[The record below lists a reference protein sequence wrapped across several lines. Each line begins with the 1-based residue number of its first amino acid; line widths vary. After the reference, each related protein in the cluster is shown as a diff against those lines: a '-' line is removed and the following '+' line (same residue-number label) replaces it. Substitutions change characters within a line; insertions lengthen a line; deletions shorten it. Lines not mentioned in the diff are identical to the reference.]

1 MSKRFIRKEVLE
13 KVRTLSAFDYLK
25 NYAPDLL
32 VKNGRTDYYHRN
44 HDSLH
49 FSNGKWYWWSQ
60 GKGGT
65 SALDYLI
72 IVEGYEFKDACNY
85 LSDLMNVSAPVTT
98 FYHPKPSKPFE
109 LPVKDKNNDLVIR
122 YLCEVRKIDKD
133 IVDDF
138 ISKGMIY
145 QSANFK
151 NAVFVGYDKDKPAYA
166 FKRSIFK
173 NFKLDH
179 AGSNKAFSFNY
190 TNPKS
195 DVLHIFEAVIDLL
208 SYMTLLKMNEMDY
221 TEFSY
226 LSLAGASD
234 KIATKSEADI
244 PIALKTYLERNPN
257 IKTIIFHLD
266 NDEVGIG
273 ATSKIISIL
282 NSKYQCIDEHPTSYK
297 DVNEELIHK
306 KFVTIDIFLIFCW
319 LQIILTSE
327 FLQEALQK
335 DEIK

>member
-1 MSKRFIRKEVLE
+1 MSQRFIRKDVLE
-13 KVRTLSAFDYLK
+13 KVRTLSAFDYLR

-32 VKNGRTDYYHRN
+32 VKNGRTDYYHRD

-306 KFVTIDIFLIFCW
+306 NSLLSTFF
-319 LQIILTSE
+319 
-327 FLQEALQK
+327 
-335 DEIK
+335 

>member
-1 MSKRFIRKEVLE
+1 MSKRFIRKDVLE
-13 KVRTLSAFDYLK
+13 KVRTLSAFDYLR

-32 VKNGRTDYYHRN
+32 VKNGRTDYYHRD

-72 IVEGYEFKDACNY
+72 IVEGYEFKEACNY
-85 LSDLMNVSAPVTT
+85 LSELMNVSAPVTT
-98 FYHPKPSKPFE
+98 YYNTKPIKSFE
-109 LPVKDKNNDLVIR
+109 LPIKDKNNDLVIR
-122 YLCEVRKIDKD
+122 YLCEIRKIDKV
-133 IVDDF
+133 IVEDF

-151 NAVFVGYDKDKPAYA
+151 NTVFVGYDGNKPAYA

-190 TNPKS
+190 TNTNC
-195 DVLHIFEAVIDLL
+195 DVLHVFEAAIDLL
-208 SYMTLLKMNEMDY
+208 SYMTLLKMKKIDY
-221 TEFSY
+221 TKLNY

-234 KIATKSEADI
+234 KIAAKSEADI
-244 PIALKTYLERNPN
+244 PIALKAYLERNPN
-257 IKTIIFHLD
+257 IKTIVFHLD

-273 ATSKIISIL
+273 ATAKIISIL
-282 NSKYQCIDEHPTSYK
+282 NSKYQCIDEHPKMHK
-297 DVNEELIHK
+297 DVNELLLYVNK
-306 KFVTIDIFLIFCW
+306 STNNL
-319 LQIILTSE
+319 
-327 FLQEALQK
+327 
-335 DEIK
+335 

>member
-1 MSKRFIRKEVLE
+1 MSKKFIRKSVLE
-13 KVRTLSAFDYLK
+13 NVRTLSAFDYLN
-25 NYAPDLL
+25 NYHPSLL
-32 VKNGRTDYYHRN
+32 VKNGKKDYYHRE
-44 HDSLH
+44 HESLH
-49 FSNGKWYWWSQ
+49 FSNGMWYWWSQ

-85 LSDLMNVSAPVTT
+85 LSDLMNVSEPVTT
-98 FYHPKPSKPFE
+98 YYHPKPIKPFE

-122 YLCEVRKIDKD
+122 YLCEIRKIDKD

-190 TNPKS
+190 TNKNS
-195 DVLHIFEAVIDLL
+195 NELHVFEAAIDLL
-208 SYMTLLKMNEMDY
+208 SYMTLLKMDEIDY
-221 TEFSY
+221 TEFNY

-234 KIATKSEADI
+234 KIASKSEADI
-244 PIALKTYLERNPN
+244 PIALKAYLERNPN

-306 KFVTIDIFLIFCW
+306 NSLLSTFF
-319 LQIILTSE
+319 
-327 FLQEALQK
+327 
-335 DEIK
+335 

>member
-13 KVRTLSAFDYLK
+13 KVRTLSAFDYLR

-32 VKNGRTDYYHRN
+32 VKNGRTDYYHRE

-85 LSDLMNVSAPVTT
+85 LSDLMNVSEPVTT
-98 FYHPKPSKPFE
+98 HYHPKPVKPFE

-195 DVLHIFEAVIDLL
+195 DVLHVFEAAIDLL
-208 SYMTLLKMNEMDY
+208 SYMTLLKMDEKDY
-221 TEFSY
+221 TKFDY

-234 KIATKSEADI
+234 KIAIKSEADI
-244 PIALKTYLERNPN
+244 PIALKAYLERNPT

-306 KFVTIDIFLIFCW
+306 NSLLSTVF
-319 LQIILTSE
+319 
-327 FLQEALQK
+327 
-335 DEIK
+335 

>member
-13 KVRTLSAFDYLK
+13 KVRTLSAIDYLK

-32 VKNGRTDYYHRN
+32 VKNGRTDYYHRD

-98 FYHPKPSKPFE
+98 FYHPKSAKPFE

-151 NAVFVGYDKDKPAYA
+151 NVVFVGYDKDKPAYA

-190 TNPKS
+190 TNKNS
-195 DVLHIFEAVIDLL
+195 NELHVFEAAIDLL
-208 SYMTLLKMNEMDY
+208 SYMTLLKMDEIDY
-221 TEFSY
+221 TEFNY

-234 KIATKSEADI
+234 KIASKSEADI
-244 PIALKTYLERNPN
+244 PIALKSFLERNKN
-257 IKTIIFHLD
+257 IKTIIFRLD

-273 ATSKIISIL
+273 ATFKIMNVLSQ
-282 NSKYQCIDEHPTSYK
+282 KYNCIDDHPKESK
-297 DVNEELIHK
+297 DVNEELVNIR
-306 KFVTIDIFLIFCW
+306 I
-319 LQIILTSE
+319 
-327 FLQEALQK
+327 
-335 DEIK
+335 

>member
-1 MSKRFIRKEVLE
+1 MSKRFIRKDVLE
-13 KVRTLSAFDYLK
+13 KVRTLSAFDYLR
-25 NYAPDLL
+25 NYATDLL
-32 VKNGRTDYYHRN
+32 VKNGRTDYYHRD

-72 IVEGYEFKDACNY
+72 IVEGYEFKEACNY
-85 LSDLMNVSAPVTT
+85 LSELMNVSAPVTT
-98 FYHPKPSKPFE
+98 YYNTKPIKSFE
-109 LPVKDKNNDLVIR
+109 LPIKDKNNDLVIR
-122 YLCEVRKIDKD
+122 YLCEIRKIDKV
-133 IVDDF
+133 IVEDF

-151 NAVFVGYDKDKPAYA
+151 NAVFVGYDGNKPAYA

-190 TNPKS
+190 TNTNC
-195 DVLHIFEAVIDLL
+195 DVLHVFEAAIDLL
-208 SYMTLLKMNEMDY
+208 SYMTLLKMKKIDY
-221 TEFSY
+221 TELNY

-234 KIATKSEADI
+234 KIAAKSEADI
-244 PIALKTYLERNPN
+244 PIALKAYLERNPN
-257 IKTIIFHLD
+257 IKTIVFHLD

-273 ATSKIISIL
+273 ATAKIISIL
-282 NSKYQCIDEHPTSYK
+282 NSKYQCIDEHPKMHK
-297 DVNEELIHK
+297 DVNELLLYVNK
-306 KFVTIDIFLIFCW
+306 STNNL
-319 LQIILTSE
+319 
-327 FLQEALQK
+327 
-335 DEIK
+335 

>member
-1 MSKRFIRKEVLE
+1 MSKRFIRKDVLE
-13 KVRTLSAFDYLK
+13 KVRTLSAFDYLR

-32 VKNGRTDYYHRN
+32 VKNGRTDYYHRD

-72 IVEGYEFKDACNY
+72 IVEGYEFKEACNY
-85 LSDLMNVSAPVTT
+85 LSELMNVSAPVTT
-98 FYHPKPSKPFE
+98 YYHSKPAKSFE
-109 LPVKDKNNDLVIR
+109 LPIKDKNNDLVIR
-122 YLCEVRKIDKD
+122 YLCEVRKINKG

-151 NAVFVGYDKDKPAYA
+151 NAVFVGYDGDKPAYA

-190 TNPKS
+190 TNPNS
-195 DVLHIFEAVIDLL
+195 NTLHVFEAAIDLL
-208 SYMTLLKMNEMDY
+208 SYMTLLKMDEMDY
-221 TEFSY
+221 TEFNY

-234 KIATKSEADI
+234 KIASKSEADI
-244 PIALKTYLERNPN
+244 PIALKAYLERNPN

-266 NDEVGIG
+266 NDKVGIG
-273 ATSKIISIL
+273 TTAKIISIL
-282 NSKYQCIDEHPTSYK
+282 NSNYQCIDEHPYVYK

-306 KFVTIDIFLIFCW
+306 NSLLSTFF
-319 LQIILTSE
+319 
-327 FLQEALQK
+327 
-335 DEIK
+335 

>member
-1 MSKRFIRKEVLE
+1 MSQRLIRKDVLE
-13 KVRTLSAFDYLK
+13 KVRTLSAFDYLR

-32 VKNGRTDYYHRN
+32 VKNGRTDYYHRD

-85 LSDLMNVSAPVTT
+85 LSELMNVSAPVTT
-98 FYHPKPSKPFE
+98 YYHPKPTKPFE
-109 LPVKDKNNDLVIR
+109 LPIKDKNNDLVIH
-122 YLCEVRKIDKD
+122 YLCEVRKIDKG
-133 IVDDF
+133 IVEDF

-151 NAVFVGYDKDKPAYA
+151 NAVFVGYDGNKPAYA
-166 FKRSIFK
+166 FKRSIFN

-190 TNPKS
+190 TNTNS
-195 DVLHIFEAVIDLL
+195 SELHVFEAAIDLL
-208 SYMTLLKMNEMDY
+208 SYMTLLKMDEMDY
-221 TEFSY
+221 TEFNY
-226 LSLAGASD
+226 LSLAGTSD
-234 KIATKSEADI
+234 KIASKSEADI
-244 PIALKTYLERNPN
+244 PIALKAYLERNPN
-257 IKTIIFHLD
+257 IKTIVFHLD

-273 ATSKIISIL
+273 ATSKIISVL

-297 DVNEELIHK
+297 DVNDELIDK
-306 KFVTIDIFLIFCW
+306 AN
-319 LQIILTSE
+319 QN
-327 FLQEALQK
+327 
-335 DEIK
+335 

>member
-133 IVDDF
+133 IIDDF

-306 KFVTIDIFLIFCW
+306 NSLLSTFF
-319 LQIILTSE
+319 
-327 FLQEALQK
+327 
-335 DEIK
+335 

>member
-1 MSKRFIRKEVLE
+1 MSQRFIRKDVLE
-13 KVRTLSAFDYLK
+13 KVRTLSAFDYLR

-32 VKNGRTDYYHRN
+32 VKNGRTDYYHRD

-49 FSNGKWYWWSQ
+49 FSHGKWYWWSQ

-85 LSDLMNVSAPVTT
+85 LSDLMNVSATVTT
-98 FYHPKPSKPFE
+98 YYHPKPTKPFE
-109 LPVKDKNNDLVIR
+109 LPVKDKNNDLVIH
-122 YLCEVRKIDKD
+122 YLCEVRKIDKG
-133 IVDDF
+133 IVEDF
-138 ISKGMIY
+138 ISKGLIY

-151 NAVFVGYDKDKPAYA
+151 NTVFVGYDKDKPAYA

-190 TNPKS
+190 TNTNS
-195 DVLHIFEAVIDLL
+195 NELHVFEAAIDLL
-208 SYMTLLKMNEMDY
+208 SYMTLLKMDEMDY
-221 TEFSY
+221 TEFNY

-234 KIATKSEADI
+234 KIAGKSEADI
-244 PIALKTYLERNPN
+244 PIALKAYLERNPN
-257 IKTIIFHLD
+257 IKIIIFHLD
-266 NDEVGIG
+266 NDKVGIG
-273 ATSKIISIL
+273 ATSKIISVL

-297 DVNEELIHK
+297 DVNDELIDKANH
-306 KFVTIDIFLIFCW
+306 I
-319 LQIILTSE
+319 
-327 FLQEALQK
+327 
-335 DEIK
+335 

>member
-1 MSKRFIRKEVLE
+1 MSQRFIRKDVLE
-13 KVRTLSAFDYLK
+13 KVRTLSAFDYLR

-32 VKNGRTDYYHRN
+32 VKNGRTDYYHRD

-85 LSDLMNVSAPVTT
+85 LSDLMNVSTPVTT
-98 FYHPKPSKPFE
+98 FYHPKPTKPFE
-109 LPVKDKNNDLVIR
+109 LPVKDKSNDLVIH
-122 YLCEVRKIDKD
+122 YLCEVRKIDKG
-133 IVDDF
+133 IVEDF

-151 NAVFVGYDKDKPAYA
+151 NAVFVGYDGIKPAYA

-190 TNPKS
+190 TNTNS
-195 DVLHIFEAVIDLL
+195 SELHVFEAAIDLL
-208 SYMTLLKMNEMDY
+208 SYMTLLKMDEMDY
-221 TEFSY
+221 TEFNY

-234 KIATKSEADI
+234 KIASKSEADI
-244 PIALKTYLERNPN
+244 PIALKEYLERNPN
-257 IKTIIFHLD
+257 IKTIVFHLD

-273 ATSKIISIL
+273 ATSKIISVL

-297 DVNEELIHK
+297 DVNDELIDK
-306 KFVTIDIFLIFCW
+306 AN
-319 LQIILTSE
+319 QN
-327 FLQEALQK
+327 
-335 DEIK
+335 

>member
-1 MSKRFIRKEVLE
+1 MSKRFIRKDVLE
-13 KVRTLSAFDYLK
+13 KVRTLSAFDYLR

-32 VKNGRTDYYHRN
+32 VKNGRTDYYHRD

-60 GKGGT
+60 VKGGT

-72 IVEGYEFKDACNY
+72 IVEGYEFKEACNY
-85 LSDLMNVSAPVTT
+85 LSELMNVSAPVTT
-98 FYHPKPSKPFE
+98 YYNTKPIKSFE
-109 LPVKDKNNDLVIR
+109 LPIKDKNNDLVIR
-122 YLCEVRKIDKD
+122 YLCEIRKIDKV
-133 IVDDF
+133 IVEDF

-151 NAVFVGYDKDKPAYA
+151 NAVFVGYDGNKPAYA

-190 TNPKS
+190 TNTNC
-195 DVLHIFEAVIDLL
+195 DVLHVFEAAIDLL
-208 SYMTLLKMNEMDY
+208 SYMTLLKMKKIDY
-221 TEFSY
+221 TELNY

-234 KIATKSEADI
+234 KIAAKSEADI
-244 PIALKTYLERNPN
+244 PIALKAYLERNPN
-257 IKTIIFHLD
+257 IKTIVFHLD

-273 ATSKIISIL
+273 ATAKIISIL
-282 NSKYQCIDEHPTSYK
+282 NSKYQCIDEHPKMHK
-297 DVNEELIHK
+297 DVNELLLYVNK
-306 KFVTIDIFLIFCW
+306 STNNL
-319 LQIILTSE
+319 
-327 FLQEALQK
+327 
-335 DEIK
+335 

>member
-1 MSKRFIRKEVLE
+1 MSKRFIRKDVLE
-13 KVRTLSAFDYLK
+13 KVRTLSAFDYLR

-32 VKNGRTDYYHRN
+32 VKNGRTDYYHRD

-72 IVEGYEFKDACNY
+72 IVEGYEFKEACNY
-85 LSDLMNVSAPVTT
+85 LSELMNVSAPVTIYYNT
-98 FYHPKPSKPFE
+98 KPIKSFE
-109 LPVKDKNNDLVIR
+109 LPIKDKNNDLVIR
-122 YLCEVRKIDKD
+122 YLCEIRKIDKV
-133 IVDDF
+133 IVEDF

-151 NAVFVGYDKDKPAYA
+151 NAVFVGYDGNKPAYA

-190 TNPKS
+190 TNTNC
-195 DVLHIFEAVIDLL
+195 DVLHVFEAAIDLL
-208 SYMTLLKMNEMDY
+208 SYMTLLKMKKIDY
-221 TEFSY
+221 TELNY

-234 KIATKSEADI
+234 KIAAKSEADI
-244 PIALKTYLERNPN
+244 PIALKAYLERNPN
-257 IKTIIFHLD
+257 IKTIVFHLD

-273 ATSKIISIL
+273 ATAKIISIL
-282 NSKYQCIDEHPTSYK
+282 NSKYQCIDEHPKMHK
-297 DVNEELIHK
+297 DVNELLLYVNK
-306 KFVTIDIFLIFCW
+306 STNNL
-319 LQIILTSE
+319 
-327 FLQEALQK
+327 
-335 DEIK
+335 

>member
-1 MSKRFIRKEVLE
+1 MSKRFIRKDVLE
-13 KVRTLSAFDYLK
+13 KVRTLSAFDYLR

-32 VKNGRTDYYHRN
+32 VKNGRTDYYHRD

-72 IVEGYEFKDACNY
+72 IVEGYEFKEACNY
-85 LSDLMNVSAPVTT
+85 LSELMNVSAPVTT
-98 FYHPKPSKPFE
+98 YYNTKPIKSFE
-109 LPVKDKNNDLVIR
+109 LPIKDKNNDLVIR
-122 YLCEVRKIDKD
+122 YLCEIRKIDKV
-133 IVDDF
+133 IVEDF

-151 NAVFVGYDKDKPAYA
+151 NAVFVGYDGNKPAYA

-190 TNPKS
+190 TNTNC
-195 DVLHIFEAVIDLL
+195 DVLHVFEAAIDLL
-208 SYMTLLKMNEMDY
+208 SYMTLLKMKKIDY
-221 TEFSY
+221 TELNY

-234 KIATKSEADI
+234 KIAAKSEADI
-244 PIALKTYLERNPN
+244 PIALKAYLERNPN
-257 IKTIIFHLD
+257 IKTIVFHLD

-273 ATSKIISIL
+273 ATAKIISIL
-282 NSKYQCIDEHPTSYK
+282 NSKYQCIDEHPKMHK
-297 DVNEELIHK
+297 DVNKLLLYVNK
-306 KFVTIDIFLIFCW
+306 TTNNL
-319 LQIILTSE
+319 
-327 FLQEALQK
+327 
-335 DEIK
+335 

>member
-1 MSKRFIRKEVLE
+1 MSKRFIRKDVLE
-13 KVRTLSAFDYLK
+13 KVRTLSAFDYLR

-32 VKNGRTDYYHRN
+32 VKNGRTDYYHRD

-60 GKGGT
+60 SKGGT

-72 IVEGYEFKDACNY
+72 IVEGYEFKEACNY
-85 LSDLMNVSAPVTT
+85 LSELMNVSAPVTT
-98 FYHPKPSKPFE
+98 YYNTKPIKSFE
-109 LPVKDKNNDLVIR
+109 LPIKDKNNDLVIR
-122 YLCEVRKIDKD
+122 YLCEIRKIDKV
-133 IVDDF
+133 IVEDF

-151 NAVFVGYDKDKPAYA
+151 NAVFVGYDGNKPAYA

-190 TNPKS
+190 TNTNC
-195 DVLHIFEAVIDLL
+195 DVLHVFEAAIDLL
-208 SYMTLLKMNEMDY
+208 SYMTLLKMKKIDY
-221 TEFSY
+221 TELNY

-234 KIATKSEADI
+234 KIAAKSEADI
-244 PIALKTYLERNPN
+244 PIALKAYLERNPN
-257 IKTIIFHLD
+257 IKTIVFHLD

-273 ATSKIISIL
+273 ATAKIISIL
-282 NSKYQCIDEHPTSYK
+282 NSKYQCIDEHPKMHK
-297 DVNEELIHK
+297 DVNELLLYVNK
-306 KFVTIDIFLIFCW
+306 STNNL
-319 LQIILTSE
+319 
-327 FLQEALQK
+327 
-335 DEIK
+335 

>member
-98 FYHPKPSKPFE
+98 FYHPKPAKSFE

-122 YLCEVRKIDKD
+122 YLCEVRKIEKD

-195 DVLHIFEAVIDLL
+195 DVLHVFEAAIDLL
-208 SYMTLLKMNEMDY
+208 SYMTLLKMDEKDY
-221 TEFSY
+221 TKFDY

-234 KIATKSEADI
+234 KIASKSEADI
-244 PIALKTYLERNPN
+244 PIALKAYLERNPN

-266 NDEVGIG
+266 NDKVGIG

-306 KFVTIDIFLIFCW
+306 NSLLSTFF
-319 LQIILTSE
+319 
-327 FLQEALQK
+327 
-335 DEIK
+335 

>member
-1 MSKRFIRKEVLE
+1 MSQRFIRKDVLE
-13 KVRTLSAFDYLK
+13 KVRTLSAFDYLR
-25 NYAPDLL
+25 NYVPDLL
-32 VKNGRTDYYHRN
+32 VKNGRTDYYHRD

-85 LSDLMNVSAPVTT
+85 LSELMNVNAPVTT
-98 FYHPKPSKPFE
+98 YYHPKPTKPFE
-109 LPVKDKNNDLVIR
+109 LPVKDKNNDLVIH
-122 YLCEVRKIDKD
+122 YLCEVRKIDKG
-133 IVDDF
+133 IVEDF

-190 TNPKS
+190 TNTNS
-195 DVLHIFEAVIDLL
+195 NELHVFEAAIDLL
-208 SYMTLLKMNEMDY
+208 SYMTLLKMDEMDY
-221 TEFSY
+221 TEFNY

-234 KIATKSEADI
+234 KIAGKSEADI
-244 PIALKTYLERNPN
+244 PIA
-257 IKTIIFHLD
+257 
-266 NDEVGIG
+266 
-273 ATSKIISIL
+273 
-282 NSKYQCIDEHPTSYK
+282 
-297 DVNEELIHK
+297 
-306 KFVTIDIFLIFCW
+306 
-319 LQIILTSE
+319 
-327 FLQEALQK
+327 
-335 DEIK
+335 

>member
-1 MSKRFIRKEVLE
+1 MSKRFIRKDVLE
-13 KVRTLSAFDYLK
+13 KVRTLSAFDYLR

-32 VKNGRTDYYHRN
+32 VKNGRTDYYHRD

-72 IVEGYEFKDACNY
+72 IVEGYEFKEACNY
-85 LSDLMNVSAPVTT
+85 LSELMNVSAPVTT
-98 FYHPKPSKPFE
+98 YYNTKPIKSFE
-109 LPVKDKNNDLVIR
+109 LPIKDKNNDLVIR
-122 YLCEVRKIDKD
+122 YLCEIRKIDKV
-133 IVDDF
+133 IVEDF

-151 NAVFVGYDKDKPAYA
+151 NAVFVGYDGNKPAYA

-190 TNPKS
+190 TNTNC
-195 DVLHIFEAVIDLL
+195 DVLHVFEAAIDLL
-208 SYMTLLKMNEMDY
+208 SYMTLLKMKKIDY
-221 TEFSY
+221 TELNY
-226 LSLAGASD
+226 LSLAGARD
-234 KIATKSEADI
+234 KIAAKSEADI
-244 PIALKTYLERNPN
+244 PIALKAYLERNPN
-257 IKTIIFHLD
+257 IKTIVFHLD

-273 ATSKIISIL
+273 ATAKIISIL
-282 NSKYQCIDEHPTSYK
+282 NSKYQCIDEHPKMHK
-297 DVNEELIHK
+297 DVNELLLYVNK
-306 KFVTIDIFLIFCW
+306 STNNL
-319 LQIILTSE
+319 
-327 FLQEALQK
+327 
-335 DEIK
+335 

>member
-1 MSKRFIRKEVLE
+1 MSKRFIRKDVLE
-13 KVRTLSAFDYLK
+13 KVRTLSAFDYLR

-32 VKNGRTDYYHRN
+32 VKNGRTDYYHRD

-72 IVEGYEFKDACNY
+72 IVEGYEFKEACNY
-85 LSDLMNVSAPVTT
+85 LSELMNVSAPVTT
-98 FYHPKPSKPFE
+98 YYHPKPTKSFE
-109 LPVKDKNNDLVIR
+109 LPIKDKNNDLVIR
-122 YLCEVRKIDKD
+122 YLCEIRKIDKV
-133 IVDDF
+133 IVENF
-138 ISKGMIY
+138 ISKGLIY

-190 TNPKS
+190 KNTSSNE
-195 DVLHIFEAVIDLL
+195 LHVFEAAIDLL
-208 SYMTLLKMNEMDY
+208 SYMTLLKMDEMDY
-221 TEFSY
+221 TEFNY

-234 KIATKSEADI
+234 KIAAKSEADI
-244 PIALKTYLERNPN
+244 PIALKAYLERNPN

-266 NDEVGIG
+266 NDEVGIW
-273 ATSKIISIL
+273 IS
-282 NSKYQCIDEHPTSYK
+282 
-297 DVNEELIHK
+297 
-306 KFVTIDIFLIFCW
+306 
-319 LQIILTSE
+319 
-327 FLQEALQK
+327 
-335 DEIK
+335 

>member
-1 MSKRFIRKEVLE
+1 MSKRFIRKDVLE
-13 KVRTLSAFDYLK
+13 KVRTLSAFDYLR

-32 VKNGRTDYYHRN
+32 VKNGRTDYYHRD

-49 FSNGKWYWWSQ
+49 FSNRKWYWWSQ

-72 IVEGYEFKDACNY
+72 IVEGYEFKEACNY
-85 LSDLMNVSAPVTT
+85 LSELMNVSAPVTT
-98 FYHPKPSKPFE
+98 YYNTKPIKSFE
-109 LPVKDKNNDLVIR
+109 LPIKDKNNDLVIR
-122 YLCEVRKIDKD
+122 YLCEIRKIDKV
-133 IVDDF
+133 IVEDF

-151 NAVFVGYDKDKPAYA
+151 NAVFVGYDGNKPAYA

-190 TNPKS
+190 TNTNC
-195 DVLHIFEAVIDLL
+195 DVLHVFEAAIDLL
-208 SYMTLLKMNEMDY
+208 SYMTLLKMKKIDY
-221 TEFSY
+221 TELNY

-234 KIATKSEADI
+234 KIAAKSEADI
-244 PIALKTYLERNPN
+244 PIALKAYLERNPN
-257 IKTIIFHLD
+257 IKTIVFHLD

-273 ATSKIISIL
+273 ATAKIISIL
-282 NSKYQCIDEHPTSYK
+282 NSKYQCIDEHPKMHK
-297 DVNEELIHK
+297 DVNELLLYVNK
-306 KFVTIDIFLIFCW
+306 STNNL
-319 LQIILTSE
+319 
-327 FLQEALQK
+327 
-335 DEIK
+335 

>member
-85 LSDLMNVSAPVTT
+85 LSDLMNVSEPVTT
-98 FYHPKPSKPFE
+98 YYHPKPVKPFE
-109 LPVKDKNNDLVIR
+109 LPIKDKNNDLVIR

-195 DVLHIFEAVIDLL
+195 DVLHVFEAAIDLL
-208 SYMTLLKMNEMDY
+208 SYMTLLKMDEKDY
-221 TEFSY
+221 TKFDY

-234 KIATKSEADI
+234 KIAIKSEADI
-244 PIALKTYLERNPN
+244 PIALKAYLGRNPN
-257 IKTIIFHLD
+257 IKTIVFHLD

-282 NSKYQCIDEHPTSYK
+282 NSKYQCIDKRPPIYK

-306 KFVTIDIFLIFCW
+306 NSLLSTVF
-319 LQIILTSE
+319 
-327 FLQEALQK
+327 
-335 DEIK
+335 

>member
-1 MSKRFIRKEVLE
+1 MSKRFIRKDVLE
-13 KVRTLSAFDYLK
+13 KVRTLSAFDYLR

-32 VKNGRTDYYHRN
+32 VKNGRTDYYHRD

-72 IVEGYEFKDACNY
+72 IVEGYEFKEACHY
-85 LSDLMNVSAPVTT
+85 LSELMNVSAPVTT
-98 FYHPKPSKPFE
+98 YYNTKPIKSFE
-109 LPVKDKNNDLVIR
+109 LPIKDKNNDLVIR
-122 YLCEVRKIDKD
+122 YLCEIRKIDKV
-133 IVDDF
+133 IVEDF

-151 NAVFVGYDKDKPAYA
+151 NAVFVGYDGNKPAYA

-190 TNPKS
+190 TNTNC
-195 DVLHIFEAVIDLL
+195 DVLHVFEAAIDLL
-208 SYMTLLKMNEMDY
+208 SYMTLLKMKKIDY
-221 TEFSY
+221 TELNY

-234 KIATKSEADI
+234 KIAAKSEADI
-244 PIALKTYLERNPN
+244 PIALKAYLERNPN
-257 IKTIIFHLD
+257 IKTIVFHLD

-273 ATSKIISIL
+273 ATAKIISIL
-282 NSKYQCIDEHPTSYK
+282 NSKYQCIDEHPKMHK
-297 DVNEELIHK
+297 DVNELLLYVNK
-306 KFVTIDIFLIFCW
+306 STNNL
-319 LQIILTSE
+319 
-327 FLQEALQK
+327 
-335 DEIK
+335 

>member
-1 MSKRFIRKEVLE
+1 MSQRFIRKDVLE
-13 KVRTLSAFDYLK
+13 KVRTLSAFDYLRK
-25 NYAPDLL
+25 YAPDLL
-32 VKNGRTDYYHRN
+32 VKNGRTDYYHRD

-85 LSDLMNVSAPVTT
+85 LSELMNVSAPVTT
-98 FYHPKPSKPFE
+98 YYHPKPIKSFE
-109 LPVKDKNNDLVIR
+109 LPIKDKNNDLVIR
-122 YLCEVRKIDKD
+122 YLCEVRKIDKG

-138 ISKGMIY
+138 ISKEMIY

-190 TNPKS
+190 TNTNS
-195 DVLHIFEAVIDLL
+195 NELHVFEAAIDLL
-208 SYMTLLKMNEMDY
+208 SYMTLLKMEEMDY
-221 TEFSY
+221 TEFNY

-234 KIATKSEADI
+234 KIVAKSEADI
-244 PIALKTYLERNPN
+244 PIALKAYLERNPN
-257 IKTIIFHLD
+257 IKTIVFHLD

-273 ATSKIISIL
+273 ATAKIISIL
-282 NSKYQCIDEHPTSYK
+282 NSKYQCIDEHPKMHK
-297 DVNEELIHK
+297 DINELLLYVNKSANNL
-306 KFVTIDIFLIFCW
+306 
-319 LQIILTSE
+319 
-327 FLQEALQK
+327 
-335 DEIK
+335 

>member
-1 MSKRFIRKEVLE
+1 MSQRFIRKDVLE
-13 KVRTLSAFDYLK
+13 KVRTLSAFDYLR

-32 VKNGRTDYYHRN
+32 VKNGRTDYYHRD

-72 IVEGYEFKDACNY
+72 IVEGYEFKEACNY
-85 LSDLMNVSAPVTT
+85 LSELMNVSAPVTT
-98 FYHPKPSKPFE
+98 YYHPKPTKPFE

-122 YLCEVRKIDKD
+122 YLCEVRKIDKG

-190 TNPKS
+190 TNPES
-195 DVLHIFEAVIDLL
+195 DVLHVFEAAIDLL
-208 SYMTLLKMNEMDY
+208 SYMTLLKMDEKDY
-221 TEFSY
+221 TKFDY

-234 KIATKSEADI
+234 KIAIKSEADI
-244 PIALKTYLERNPN
+244 PIALKAYLERNPN

-266 NDEVGIG
+266 NDEVGRG

-282 NSKYQCIDEHPTSYK
+282 NLKYRCIDEHPTSYK
-297 DVNEELIHK
+297 DVNDELIDKANH
-306 KFVTIDIFLIFCW
+306 I
-319 LQIILTSE
+319 
-327 FLQEALQK
+327 
-335 DEIK
+335 

>member
-72 IVEGYEFKDACNY
+72 IVEGYKFKDACNY

-282 NSKYQCIDEHPTSYK
+282 NSKYQCIDKHPTSYK

-306 KFVTIDIFLIFCW
+306 NSLLSTFF
-319 LQIILTSE
+319 
-327 FLQEALQK
+327 
-335 DEIK
+335 